1 MIQVRDAHFSC
12 LKLIFLHCDV
22 HRSHNSSTSP
32 SVPRLF
38 LLPAAPT
45 KHGHAPDGSFTDC
58 HGRHAVG
65 HIDDF
70 VALQQQILEGG
81 ALLRRI
87 QAAVCSFSASQEF
100 SFRQVRHST
109 HRLRQLMEVQVTG
122 SFYDLEMK
130 QETRCLLK

>member
-1 MIQVRDAHFSC
+1 MIQVRDARFSC
-12 LKLIFLHCDV
+12 LILIFLHCDV
-22 HRSHNSSTSP
+22 RRSHNISTSS

-38 LLPAAPT
+38 PLPAAPT
-45 KHGHAPDGSFTDC
+45 KHGHAPDGSFADR
-58 HGRHAVG
+58 HGRHAIG

-100 SFRQVRHST
+100 SLRQVRHST
-109 HRLRQLMEVQVTG
+109 HQLTQLMEVQVNG
-122 SFYDLEMK
+122 SFYDL
-130 QETRCLLK
+130 